1 MNFEEEFVTEFGEKY
16 KDLELQSVVVKKRE
30 GICTITFLYPST
42 VKELSETE
50 KKEIVDFLEGKLSFE
65 NLKLRVKFMRAFVEE
80 RLILKEIKSFF
91 ENRYKLIYTYLKDEN
106 FKIKT
111 TPVDVEVKIVA
122 SERIEKFFAEHNII
136 TELSKFLRANFLSEF
151 VVSLEIKDDFVDE
164 VDIENVEIKAVY
176 KTVKRYNVE
185 IIKEC
190 VGKNVPTKPEY
201 INNIKTAKAG
211 VVVAGFINKLERHD
225 FVRKTGAKAGTEG
238 VYFTFV
244 LEDER
249 GKIDCLIFCSKS
261 SLRQIEALED
271 CMYVVLHGDVE
282 KSKFS
287 GRLTLKVDKLAL
299 ANKVE
304 GLDLEDEQKNAISGG
319 VVKVE
324 KLETLSQDNMF
335 GKITEYDELIKG
347 KTVVVFDLETTG
359 FDRVNDQI
367 TDIGAVK
374 IVDGI
379 MKEKFMTLVKP
390 TISISKEVS
399 ALTHI
404 TNEMVE
410 NAPPVESVLMD
421 FYNFVQGCTLCGHNI
436 IGFDLDFIRR
446 YEADLGVVFD
456 NPVIDTYKLAI
467 KKNVKAHNFKLG
479 TLCEYFGI
487 RLVDAHRAWNDT
499 YANAQL
505 LLKLC
510 ERH

>member
-1 MNFEEEFVTEFGEKY
+1 MNFEEEFLTEFGDKY
-16 KDLELQSVVVKKRE
+16 KDLELQSVVVKKCE

-42 VKELSETE
+42 IKELSEAE
-50 KKEIVDFLEGKLSFE
+50 KKEIVDFLERKLGFDQ
-65 NLKLRVKFMRAFVEE
+65 LKLRVKFMRAFVEE
-80 RLILKEIKSFF
+80 RLILKAIKGFF
-91 ENRYKLIYTYLKDEN
+91 EERYKLIYTYLNDDN

-111 TPVDVEVKIVA
+111 TPVDVEVRIVA
-122 SERIEKFFAEHNII
+122 SERIEKFFSEHNI
-136 TELSKFLRANFLSEF
+136 TAELAKFLKANFLTEF
-151 VVSLEIKDDFVDE
+151 VVLLDVKDDFVDE

-185 IIKEC
+185 IVKDCI
-190 VGKNVPTKPEY
+190 GKNVPTRPEY
-201 INNIKTAKAG
+201 INNIKTPKAG

-238 VYFTFV
+238 VYYTFV
-244 LEDER
+244 LEDEK
-249 GKIDCLIFCSKS
+249 GKIDCLIFCTKS
-261 SLRQIEALED
+261 SVRQMEALED

-282 KSKFS
+282 RSKFS
-287 GRLTLKVDKLAL
+287 GKLTLKADKLAL

-304 GLDLEDEQKNAISGG
+304 GLDLEDAPQKSISGG
-319 VVKVE
+319 VVKVD

-335 GKITEYDELIKG
+335 GKTTQYDDMVRG
-347 KTVVVFDLETTG
+347 KSVVVFDLETTG

-374 IVDGI
+374 IVDGV

-390 TISISKEVS
+390 NISISKEVA

-410 NAPPVESVLMD
+410 NAPAVQSVLLD
-421 FYNFVQGCTLCGHNI
+421 FYNFAKGCTLCGHNI
-436 IGFDLDFIRR
+436 IGFDLDFIKR
-446 YEADLGVVFD
+446 YEDELGVEFD

-479 TLCEYFGI
+479 TLCEYYGI
-487 RLVDAHRAWNDT
+487 RLIDAHRAWNDA

-505 LLKLC
+505 FLKLC
-510 ERH
+510 EVK